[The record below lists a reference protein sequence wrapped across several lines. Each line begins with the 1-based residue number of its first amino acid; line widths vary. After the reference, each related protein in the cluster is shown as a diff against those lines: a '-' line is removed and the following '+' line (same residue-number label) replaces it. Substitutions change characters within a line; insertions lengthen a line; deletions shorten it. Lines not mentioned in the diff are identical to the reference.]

1 MCEALNVRP
10 TFKGVVVITSSIVL
24 AFFTLVG
31 SAVPLDQVQP
41 YCIYLEQSQEL
52 RCNCQ
57 NFPFNRSQASVFPNN
72 DFFVA
77 APSQRIAEK
86 VKQVAAMKLS
96 GCQQLHLKLDFRALP
111 YPFYR

>member
-10 TFKGVVVITSSIVL
+10 TFKGVVVLTSSLL
-24 AFFTLVG
+24 AFITTLVG
-31 SAVPLDQVQP
+31 SVPVDQLQP
-41 YCIYLEQSQEL
+41 YCVYLEQSQEL

-57 NFPFNRSQASVFPNN
+57 NFPFNRSRASVFPSN

-77 APSQRIAEK
+77 APSQEVAEK

-96 GCQQLHLKLDFRALP
+96 GCQQLHLKLDFRPLP